1 VQSSETTI
9 EVNYRAQPT
18 PWLSLMPNVQYVIQP
33 NGLSSIGNAL
43 VIGFQ
48 AKVTF

>member
-1 VQSSETTI
+1 MQSSETTI

-18 PWLSLMPNVQYVIQP
+18 PWLSLMPNVQYVQP
-33 NGLSSIGNAL
+33 NGLSSICNAL